1 MTTKQKV
8 ISLLFSVFFFSS
20 LQLQAQN
27 LQFNSAVF
35 NEYGPFPGDGDPVTP
50 FHTVQIV
57 VGANQVLKLISVRA
71 TGINLYQATN
81 PNIVTPISPTSA
93 FSSINDNFVNW
104 TTDENLYLPSG
115 TYTFKF
121 FEAPILLGT
130 FKGLINGILYDIVP

>member
-8 ISLLFSVFFFSS
+8 ISLLFSIFFFSS

-50 FHTVQIV
+50 FHTAQIV
-57 VGANQVLKLISVRA
+57 VGANQVLKLNCVRG
-71 TGINLYQATN
+71 TGINVYNSTN
-81 PNIVTPISPTSA
+81 PTLIFPVYNLLS
-93 FSSINDNFVNW
+93 SSINDNYCGISS
-104 TTDENLYLPSG
+104 TTEELVLPTG

-121 FEAPILLGT
+121 FDQAALLGSY
-130 FKGLINGILYDIVP
+130 KGLINGILYDIVP

>member
-8 ISLLFSVFFFSS
+8 ISLLFSIFFFSS

-50 FHTVQIV
+50 FHTAQIV
-57 VGANQVLKLISVRA
+57 VGANQVLKLNCVRG
-71 TGINLYQATN
+71 TGINVYNSTN
-81 PNIVTPISPTSA
+81 PTLIFPVYSVLS
-93 FSSINDNFVNW
+93 SSINDNWVNFG
-104 TTDENLYLPSG
+104 TDENLYLPTG

-121 FEAPILLGT
+121 FDQAALLGSY
-130 FKGLINGILYDIVP
+130 KGLINGILYDIVP

>member
-1 MTTKQKV
+1 MTTKQKAIFIV
-8 ISLLFSVFFFSS
+8 FSVFIFCSF
-20 LQLQAQN
+20 QVKAQN
-27 LQFNSAVF
+27 LQFNSAIF

-57 VGANQVLKLISVRA
+57 VGPNQVLKLIVVRA

-93 FSSINDNFVNW
+93 FSSINDNWVNW

-121 FEAPILLGT
+121 FEVPIYLGT